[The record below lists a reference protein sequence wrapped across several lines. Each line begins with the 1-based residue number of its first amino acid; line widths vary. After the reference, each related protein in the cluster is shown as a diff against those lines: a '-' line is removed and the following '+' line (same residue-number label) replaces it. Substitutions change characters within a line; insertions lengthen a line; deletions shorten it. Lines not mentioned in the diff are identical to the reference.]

1 MSVQLHPDIE
11 QLDRSSLCYSIYS
24 QLYHNF
30 FNAQQKK
37 DAEHPY
43 GVEEGDETSVRLKNT
58 AYGFASAIAGAV
70 TGEGGES
77 GDGLLIDYLK
87 KTGGDMTGIFR
98 ANYGFEAG
106 VANTRILETYSE
118 DITDADG
125 VVSAIEYGVKITG
138 NLKLGG
144 DALYLG
150 GKNVLRYDA
159 DKATATIDASNI
171 DLLNGSVRSAGEW
184 TIGDK
189 ETGVFISPTSLQ
201 IGGKDV
207 YHKGNA
213 NLASIDWVMQNG
225 TVQKDLTVHGAT
237 ILNGAFTAKYGVQLG
252 DKGNTL
258 LSFSGDDVALSGYL
272 SFLDGFGIR
281 IAGKSVLT
289 REGETIRLGSIGS
302 DLLLGSDDTPKIRL
316 FSGISDIDGDC
327 LMLTPYG
334 KACFPGSLTVRHN
347 YGAELLSSYR
357 ADSNDEGI
365 VIHKNLRLGTADGIL
380 ITGDKEQVSISTN
393 VVYEADGVQTIIPHK
408 TSFRHRASTSRY
420 APQDRY
426 SETFLVNTD
435 ADFVASNVPI
445 EAVGHIGIDGSYTR
459 LTDGVL
465 YLTESFRL
473 QAVGDG
479 IKHFGNSYFGGTLSS
494 EFFSTGFAGSGW
506 AIQTN
511 RTTGN
516 VTATFDE
523 VVARKKFKAY
533 EFEVKKLSATNGS
546 LWISDSCSG
555 DSVEKIA

>member
-1 MSVQLHPDIE
+1 
-11 QLDRSSLCYSIYS
+11 
-24 QLYHNF
+24 LYHNF

-77 GDGLLIDYLK
+77 GGGLLIDYLK

-118 DITDADG
+118 DITDAEG
-125 VVSAIEYGVKITG
+125 VVTAVEYGVKITG

-150 GKNVLRYDA
+150 GRNILRYDPY
-159 DKATATIDASNI
+159 KAKATIDASSI
-171 DLLNGSVRSAGEW
+171 DFLSGSVHSTGEW

-189 ETGVFISPTSLQ
+189 ESGIFISPTSLQ
-201 IGGKDV
+201 VCGKDV

-213 NLASIDWVMQNG
+213 NLSTIDWEMQNG
-225 TVQKDLTVHGAT
+225 TVHKDFTVHGT
-237 ILNGAFTAKYGVQLG
+237 TSLNGVLSAKYGVQLG

-258 LSFSGDDVALSGYL
+258 LSFSGDDVALGGYL

-357 ADSNDEGI
+357 VDSNDEGI

-445 EAVGHIGIDGSYTR
+445 EAVGHIGIDDSYTR

-465 YLTESFRL
+465 YLTEALRL
-473 QAVGDG
+473 QAVSDG
-479 IKHFGNSYFGGTLSS
+479 IRHYGNSYFGGTLSS
-494 EFFSTGFAGSGW
+494 EFFSAGFAGGGW

-523 VVARKKFKAY
+523 VVARKKFRAY

>member
-37 DAEHPY
+37 DDEHPY

-77 GDGLLIDYLK
+77 GGGLLIDYLK
-87 KTGGDMTGIFR
+87 KTGGDMTGILR

-118 DITDADG
+118 DITDGDG
-125 VVSAIEYGVKITG
+125 VVSAVEYGVKITG

-150 GKNVLRYDA
+150 GKNILRYDRY
-159 DKATATIDASNI
+159 KATATIDASHI
-171 DLLNGSVRSAGEW
+171 DLMGGSLHSTGEW

-189 ETGVFISPTSLQ
+189 ENGIFISPTSLQ
-201 IGGKDV
+201 VGGKDV

-213 NLASIDWVMQNG
+213 NLATIDWVMQNG
-225 TVQKDLTVHGAT
+225 TVHKDLTIHGAT
-237 ILNGAFTAKYGVQLG
+237 SLNGTFTAKYGVQLG

-289 REGETIRLGSIGS
+289 REGESIRLGSIGG

-327 LMLTPYG
+327 LMLSPYG

-347 YGAELLSSYR
+347 YGADLLSSYR
-357 ADSNDEGI
+357 VDSNDEGI
-365 VIHKNLRLGTADGIL
+365 IIHKNLRFGTADGIL
-380 ITGDKEQVSISTN
+380 IKGDKEHISLSSD
-393 VVYEADGVQTIIPHK
+393 VVYEKDGVQTIVPHK
-408 TSFRHRASTSRY
+408 TSFRHRASTSKY
-420 APQDRY
+420 APLNRY
-426 SETFLVNTD
+426 SETFIVSTD
-435 ADFVASNVPI
+435 ADFVAADVPI
-445 EAVGHIGIDGSYTR
+445 EAIGYIGIDGSFTR

-465 YLTESFRL
+465 YLTEALRL
-473 QAVGDG
+473 QAVSDG

-494 EFFSTGFAGSGW
+494 EFFSSGFAGSGW

-511 RTTGN
+511 RTTGK

-523 VVARKKFKAY
+523 VVARKKFRAY

-546 LWISDSCSG
+546 VWISDSCSG

>member
-37 DAEHPY
+37 DDEHPY

-77 GDGLLIDYLK
+77 GGGLLIDYLK
-87 KTGGDMTGIFR
+87 KSGGDMTGIFR

-118 DITDADG
+118 EITDGEG
-125 VVSAIEYGVKITG
+125 VVSAIEYGIKITG

-144 DALYLG
+144 NALYLG
-150 GKNVLRYDA
+150 GKNILRYDA

-171 DLLNGSVRSAGEW
+171 DLLNGSVRSTGEW

-213 NLASIDWVMQNG
+213 NLSSVDWEMQNG
-225 TVQKDLTVHGAT
+225 TVLNDLTVHGAT
-237 ILNGAFTAKYGVQLG
+237 SFNGVFSAKYGVQLG

-289 REGETIRLGSIGS
+289 REDESIRLGSIGS

-357 ADSNDEGI
+357 VDNNDEGI
-365 VIHKNLRLGTADGIL
+365 IIHKNLRLGTADGIL
-380 ITGDKEQVSISTN
+380 ITGDKEQISISTS

-408 TSFRHRASTSRY
+408 TSFRHRTSTSKY
-420 APQDRY
+420 TPQSRY

-435 ADFVASNVPI
+435 ADFVAADVPF
-445 EAVGHIGIDGSYTR
+445 EAVGHIGIDGSFTR

-465 YLTESFRL
+465 YLTEALRL
-473 QAVGDG
+473 QAVSDG
-479 IKHFGNSYFGGTLSS
+479 IKHYGNSYFGGTLSS
-494 EFFSTGFAGSGW
+494 EFFSAGFAGSGW
-506 AIQTN
+506 AIQSN

-523 VVARKKFKAY
+523 VVARKKFRAY

>member
-11 QLDRSSLCYSIYS
+11 HLDRSSLCYSIYS

-77 GDGLLIDYLK
+77 GGGLLIDYLK

-118 DITDADG
+118 EVTDGEG
-125 VVSAIEYGVKITG
+125 VVSAIEYGIKITG

-150 GKNVLRYDA
+150 GRNVLRYDQY
-159 DKATATIDASNI
+159 KATATIDASNI
-171 DLLNGSVRSAGEW
+171 DLLSGSVHSTGEW

-201 IGGKDV
+201 IGGNDI

-213 NLASIDWVMQNG
+213 NLSTVDWVMQNG
-225 TVQKDLTVHGAT
+225 TVHKDLTVHGAT
-237 ILNGAFTAKYGVQLG
+237 SLNGAFTAKYGVQLG

-281 IAGKSVLT
+281 ITGKSVLT
-289 REGETIRLGSIGS
+289 REDESIRLGSIGS

-327 LMLTPYG
+327 LMLSPYG

-357 ADSNDEGI
+357 VDSNDEGV

-426 SETFLVNTD
+426 SETFLVYTD

-465 YLTESFRL
+465 YLTETLRL
-473 QAVGDG
+473 QAVSDG
-479 IKHFGNSYFGGTLSS
+479 IKHYGNSYFGGTLSS
-494 EFFSTGFAGSGW
+494 EFFSAGFAGSGW

-516 VTATFDE
+516 VIATFDE
-523 VVARKKFKAY
+523 VVARKKFRAY
-533 EFEVKKLSATNGS
+533 EFEVNKLSATNGS

>member
-37 DAEHPY
+37 DDEHPY

-77 GDGLLIDYLK
+77 GGGLLIDYLK
-87 KTGGDMTGIFR
+87 KSGGNMTGIFR

-118 DITDADG
+118 EITDGEG
-125 VVSAIEYGVKITG
+125 VVSAVEYGVKITG

-144 DALYLG
+144 SALYLG
-150 GKNVLRYDA
+150 NRQVLRYDA
-159 DKATATIDASNI
+159 DKATATIDASHI
-171 DLLNGSVRSAGEW
+171 DLLNGTLHSTGEW

-189 ETGVFISPTSLQ
+189 DSGVYISPTSLQ
-201 IGGKDV
+201 VGGKDV

-213 NLASIDWVMQNG
+213 NLATIDWEMQNG
-225 TVQKDLTVHGAT
+225 TVHKDLTVHGAT
-237 ILNGAFTAKYGVQLG
+237 TLGGALYAKYGVQLG
-252 DKGNTL
+252 DKNKTL

-272 SFLDGFGIR
+272 SFLDGYGIR
-281 IAGKSVLT
+281 IAGKSVLI
-289 REGETIRLGSIGS
+289 RDGENIRLGSIGG

-327 LMLTPYG
+327 LMLSPYG

-347 YGAELLSSYR
+347 YGADLLSSYR
-357 ADSNDEGI
+357 VDNNDEGI
-365 VIHKNLRLGTADGIL
+365 IIHKNLRFGSADGIL
-380 ITGDKEQVSISTN
+380 IKGDKEQISLSSD
-393 VVYEADGVQTIIPHK
+393 VIYEADGVQSIVPHK
-408 TSFRHRASTSRY
+408 TSFGHRTSTSRF
-420 APQDRY
+420 APQNRY
-426 SETFLVNTD
+426 SETFLVSTD
-435 ADFVASNVPI
+435 ADFVAANVPI
-445 EAVGHIGIDGSYTR
+445 EAVGHIGIDNSFTR

-465 YLTESFRL
+465 YLTEALRL
-473 QAVGDG
+473 QAVSDG
-479 IKHFGNSYFGGTLSS
+479 IKHYGNSYFGGTLSS
-494 EFFSTGFAGSGW
+494 EFFSAGFAGSGW

-523 VVARKKFKAY
+523 VVARKKFRAY

-555 DSVEKIA
+555 DSVERIA